1 MYHCFDRL
9 DSVCKQPAIDFGPE
23 PGPRSILDGRV
34 LQNNCL
40 TCLGEQL
47 GMIARRFPSGFEV
60 RLRTSSLTV
69 QTYGDQQVSHSERLQ
84 NRSRLVCSPAKINLF
99 LEVTD
104 RRPDGFHQLETVMVR
119 TDLCDTLRFEVR
131 EDDTI
136 RLKRVGARNLSG
148 TETTDFPAGE
158 SNLIVK
164 AARVLQRLGGGSC
177 GATIHVHKRIPSG
190 AGLGGGSGN
199 AAVTLLTLNQL
210 WGLNLPKAVLHETAS
225 QLGSD
230 VNFLL
235 SGCRAAFCTGRG
247 EQIRPLTINGH
258 HTGLLIVPR
267 SSNSTAE
274 VFRAVKV
281 PKTPRGTQ
289 NLIESLGAESGP
301 EIRQHVF
308 NRLQSVAQELNPDV
322 GTTLSRLDAYAGGG
336 YMTGS
341 GSGCFTLLR
350 SAADARR
357 LARQFRNEGVGLVT
371 VFRF

>member
-1 MYHCFDRL
+1 M
-9 DSVCKQPAIDFGPE
+9 
-23 PGPRSILDGRV
+23 
-34 LQNNCL
+34 
-40 TCLGEQL
+40 
-47 GMIARRFPSGFEV
+47 
-60 RLRTSSLTV
+60 
-69 QTYGDQQVSHSERLQ
+69 
-84 NRSRLVCSPAKINLF
+84 CSPAKINLF

-190 AGLGGGSGN
+190 AGLGGGSG
-199 AAVTLLTLNQL
+199 
-210 WGLNLPKAVLHETAS
+210 
-225 QLGSD
+225 
-230 VNFLL
+230 
-235 SGCRAAFCTGRG
+235 
-247 EQIRPLTINGH
+247 
-258 HTGLLIVPR
+258 LLIVPR

-301 EIRQHVF
+301 EI
-308 NRLQSVAQELNPDV
+308 
-322 GTTLSRLDAYAGGG
+322 
-336 YMTGS
+336 
-341 GSGCFTLLR
+341 
-350 SAADARR
+350 
-357 LARQFRNEGVGLVT
+357 
-371 VFRF
+371 